1 MTARSGLNERLGRA
15 LEGEVRFDRFSRG
28 RYATDASHYQVMPV
42 AVATP
47 RHAADMAAALAIA
60 RESGVSVLARG
71 GGTSQCGQAVNESL
85 VLDTTRHFNR
95 IIEID
100 AANRRCIV
108 EPGIVLDE
116 LNRALKVHGLWF
128 PVDVSTA
135 SRATLGGMA
144 GNNSCGTRSIRYG
157 IMRDHVLG
165 IDALLADGSAVR
177 FGPVE
182 RAKADGLFGDMLALG
197 TREAGE
203 IADRFPK
210 VLRRVGGYN
219 LDALVP
225 SGPTNNLAHLL
236 VGSEGTLALATR
248 LELKLSPLLPARLVG
263 VCHFGRFYEAMDAAQ
278 HLVKLE
284 PTAVELVDSTMI
296 GLARDIPLYRAT
308 MERFVRGEPDALLT
322 VEFAEDDPAENARRL
337 RRLGEVMGDLGF
349 GWDKAGAQWG
359 GVVEVH
365 EPELQAAITTV
376 RQSGLN
382 IMMSMKQEG
391 KPVSFVEDCAVPLE
405 HLADYTARLTD
416 VFEKHGT
423 RGTWYAHASVGCLHV
438 RPILNLRLEKDVTAM
453 RAIAEEAFELVRG
466 YGGSHSGEHGDGIVR
481 SEFHEQM
488 FGARMVKLFQE
499 VKDRFDP
506 DNILNPGRI
515 VRPPRM
521 DDRRLLRYRPDYH
534 VPERKMAL
542 DWSAW
547 PGAAGGFQGAVEMC
561 NNNGACRKLSGGV
574 MCPSYR
580 ARSTS
585 AT

>member
-1 MTARSGLNERLGRA
+1 MAARSGLEERLDRA

-85 VLDTTRHFNR
+85 VLDTTRHLNR

-100 AANRRCIV
+100 AANRRCVV

-116 LNRALKVHGLWF
+116 LNRALKPYGLWF

-157 IMRDHVLG
+157 IMRDHVLA
-165 IDALLADGSAVR
+165 IDALLADGSEVR

-182 RAKADGLFGDMLALG
+182 RATADGLFGDMLALG
-197 TREAGE
+197 EREAAE

-225 SGPTNNLAHLL
+225 NGPTNNLAHLL

-248 LELKLSPLLPARLVG
+248 LELKLSPLLPAKLVG

-278 HLVKLE
+278 HLVTLG

-296 GLARDIPLYRAT
+296 GLARDIP
-308 MERFVRGEPDALLT
+308 
-322 VEFAEDDPAENARRL
+322 
-337 RRLGEVMGDLGF
+337 
-349 GWDKAGAQWG
+349 
-359 GVVEVH
+359 
-365 EPELQAAITTV
+365 
-376 RQSGLN
+376 S
-382 IMMSMKQEG
+382 
-391 KPVSFVEDCAVPLE
+391 
-405 HLADYTARLTD
+405 TA
-416 VFEKHGT
+416 
-423 RGTWYAHASVGCLHV
+423 
-438 RPILNLRLEKDVTAM
+438 
-453 RAIAEEAFELVRG
+453 
-466 YGGSHSGEHGDGIVR
+466 
-481 SEFHEQM
+481 
-488 FGARMVKLFQE
+488 
-499 VKDRFDP
+499 
-506 DNILNPGRI
+506 
-515 VRPPRM
+515 PP
-521 DDRRLLRYRPDYH
+521 
-534 VPERKMAL
+534 
-542 DWSAW
+542 WSASC
-547 PGAAGGFQGAVEMC
+547 AGDRTRC
-561 NNNGACRKLSGGV
+561 
-574 MCPSYR
+574 
-580 ARSTS
+580 
-585 AT
+585 